1 MTEDEYPLRSYKVGD
16 FFDDFFEGVVRGVD
30 LGGSLGADER
40 GCLAGSIH
48 FVAGSNR
55 VGLPLFSTASGAC
68 GLVGVEEK
76 PVSGPGE
83 DDGANIA
90 SFHYQASVLLLTSE
104 VGKRTLIGEKFFSHF
119 GDRGKFGYLCIHLG
133 RAKIGVYRDYVVYT
147 KPGTTAID
155 LSAELKCF

>member
-1 MTEDEYPLRSYKVGD
+1 MTEDEYLLRSYKVGD

-48 FVAGSNR
+48 FVTGSNR
-55 VGLPLFSTASGAC
+55 VGLPFFSTASGAC

-76 PVSGPGE
+76 TVSSFGE

-90 SFHYQASVLLLTSE
+90 SFHYQAGVLLLTSE
-104 VGKRTLIGEKFFSHF
+104 VGKRTLISEKFFAHF
-119 GDRGKFGYLCIHLG
+119 GDRGKFGYLSIHLG
-133 RAKIGVYRDYVVYT
+133 RAKIRVYGDYVVYT
-147 KPGTTAID
+147 KSGSTAID
-155 LSAELKCF
+155 LSTELKFF